1 MNRQKY
7 AAVLVSFII
16 GLVLYVPFTWIPTQ
30 MQAAQVPDLL
40 VLLIVVAL
48 LFLSGF
54 AVSKAQASSGSV
66 LALGVLMAYII
77 AGAFTETITTWWMM
91 ATRFVLATA
100 LVYVGHVVGRIGSA
114 PTQTSTSSS

>member
-1 MNRQKY
+1 MNYQKHI
-7 AAVLVSFII
+7 AFLVSFFI
-16 GLVLYVPFTWIPTQ
+16 GLVLYVPFAWIPTQ
-30 MQAAQVPDLL
+30 MQAAQVHGLL

-54 AVSKAQASSGSV
+54 AVSKIQVSSGIA
-66 LALGVLMAYII
+66 LALGVLMAYVL
-77 AGAFTETITTWWMM
+77 AGVFTETITPWWMM
-91 ATRFVLATA
+91 ATRFVLAAA

>member
-7 AAVLVSFII
+7 VAFLVSFFI
-16 GLVLYVPFTWIPTQ
+16 GLVLYVPFAWIPVQ
-30 MQAAQVPDLL
+30 MQGIQVPGLL
-40 VLLIVVAL
+40 VVLILVAL
-48 LFLSGF
+48 LFLAGF
-54 AVSKAQASSGSV
+54 AVSKMHTSSGSA

-77 AGAFTETITTWWMM
+77 AGVFTETITPWWMM
-91 ATRFVLATA
+91 ATRFVLAAA